1 MATVKLCA
9 FADEA
14 DKMLVG
20 QIDALKRNGVYAIE
34 LRGLDGKNIASL
46 TEEEATEYAKLLK
59 DNGIEVWSL
68 GSPLGKINIE
78 EPREK
83 HEEMLRHLLKMAD
96 IFGTK
101 RIRMFSYFVK
111 REECGKYRDEII
123 DRLRALVKIADGYML
138 CHENESEI
146 YGATVD
152 NCVDILDNVDGLY
165 SVFDSSNFIQW
176 DENIDYALEKLIDRA
191 YYIHVKDSRYSDKFI
206 VPVGFGDGKYD
217 KILSEL
223 DRDATLTL
231 EPHLFKWTG
240 ANEGDDLKAMFSY
253 NDYTVENKNE
263 ATFSYRDTHE
273 SFDAAVTALKNL
285 LTNCGYK
292 EEENGLWRK

>member
-34 LRGLDGKNIASL
+34 LRGLDGKNISAL
-46 TEEEATEYAKLLK
+46 TEEEARSYAKLLK

-68 GSPLGKINIE
+68 GSPLGKIDIT

-101 RIRMFSYFVK
+101 RIRMFSYFLK
-111 REECGKYRDEII
+111 REDYKKYRDEII
-123 DRLRALVKIADGYML
+123 DRLNALVKIADGYML

-146 YGATVD
+146 YGSTVD
-152 NCVDILDNVDGLY
+152 NCVDIYDNVDGLY

-176 DENIDYALEKLIDRA
+176 DEDINYAIEKLIDRA

-206 VPVGFGDGKYD
+206 VPVGYGNGKYD

-223 DRDATLTL
+223 DRDVTLTL

-240 ANEGDDLKAMFSY
+240 QSNSEDLKAMFSY
-253 NDYTVENKNE
+253 TDFTDESKKE
-263 ATFSYRDTHE
+263 ATFSYKDTHD
-273 SFDAAVTALKNL
+273 SFDGAVKALKEL
-285 LTNCGYK
+285 LIKCGYK
-292 EEENGLWRK
+292 EGENGQWIK

>member
-14 DKMLVG
+14 SKSLDG
-20 QIDALKRNGVYAIE
+20 QIAALKRNGIYAIE
-34 LRGLDGKNIASL
+34 LRGVDGTNIADL
-46 TEEEATEYAKLLK
+46 TDEQAKIAADKLK
-59 DNGIEVWSL
+59 TAGIEVWSL
-68 GSPLGKINIE
+68 GSPLGKIKIE

-83 HEEMLRHLLKMAD
+83 HENMLRRLLVLAD

-111 REECGKYRDEII
+111 REECAAYRDEII

-146 YGATVD
+146 YGATVKG
-152 NCVDILDNVDGLY
+152 CEDIYDSVDGLY

-176 DENIDYALEKLIDRA
+176 DESIDEAVERLVDRA
-191 YYIHVKDSRYSDKFI
+191 YYLHVKDSRYSDKYI
-206 VPVGFGDGKYD
+206 VPVGYGDGRYD

-223 DRDATLTL
+223 DRDLTLTL

-240 ANEGDDLKAMFSY
+240 NASSEELKKMFSY
-253 NDYTVENKNE
+253 NDYTDESKKE
-263 ATFSYRDTHE
+263 KGFSYADTDE
-273 SFDAAVTALKNL
+273 SFDAAVTALKEL
-285 LTNCGYK
+285 LTKCGY
-292 EEENGLWRK
+292 EEGGNGKWKK